1 MSSIVSSAF
10 ESAEFRQFPGDSAQV
25 QNALMKAM
33 RQVSTYERLLRKLA
47 PFVHVPNRPSQ
58 ISSAL
63 CKSLQVGWERM
74 RWAKGYSLLHYVAEC
89 SDDLRVVEII
99 ALLAGDL
106 NRLDA
111 KGFRPI
117 DYAKQNQCRGVARVI
132 ERLQVEKLT
141 SEAEQG
147 SCMGSSR
154 RSRSCSET
162 GSISA
167 RSMSPCVLRSRDS
180 LCQDSPHDFRCQS
193 STSNLPTLLT
203 CTSSDQAKVWK
214 EPPMLHNSSV
224 QKMPTGQHKETSSAE
239 VELASSSSTPRTL
252 LPGSAA
258 GTPLGSRLNLFSI
271 QAAGGASPDGYHCE
285 PSPHQCAHS
294 NKQEPTCDS
303 PGSDLP
309 KLQLP
314 LQNFGTNMSTH
325 SSPRS
330 RCTATSSELETGHC
344 AMPSAREVRF
354 RSFPSYE
361 QDFTPYAEKYG
372 AHPKSFHFDSGGFMV
387 PARSSQARSYDVA
400 NQQMSVRNIHS
411 SIPEQPITAPLVH
424 EQCNDEHLSFRNNS
438 ENRITGMCLSPGRPW
453 SDEQDA
459 KTSFRRQST
468 PLEVNSLTAQMVFPV
483 KSLVNSTISEGS
495 LQGDHEA
502 PSLPL
507 LNGSSYGGSYLPNSQ
522 LPRRPRTEHCA
533 HDLELIARGKQN
545 NMKDVN
551 VKGPKQMQKTGSST
565 NLCVTVYEANPSA
578 GFSMSATVST
588 GSFT

>member
-1 MSSIVSSAF
+1 
-10 ESAEFRQFPGDSAQV
+10 
-25 QNALMKAM
+25 
-33 RQVSTYERLLRKLA
+33 
-47 PFVHVPNRPSQ
+47 
-58 ISSAL
+58 
-63 CKSLQVGWERM
+63 
-74 RWAKGYSLLHYVAEC
+74 
-89 SDDLRVVEII
+89 
-99 ALLAGDL
+99 
-106 NRLDA
+106 
-111 KGFRPI
+111 
-117 DYAKQNQCRGVARVI
+117 
-132 ERLQVEKLT
+132 
-141 SEAEQG
+141 
-147 SCMGSSR
+147 
-154 RSRSCSET
+154 
-162 GSISA
+162 
-167 RSMSPCVLRSRDS
+167 
-180 LCQDSPHDFRCQS
+180 
-193 STSNLPTLLT
+193 
-203 CTSSDQAKVWK
+203 
-214 EPPMLHNSSV
+214 
-224 QKMPTGQHKETSSAE
+224 
-239 VELASSSSTPRTL
+239 
-252 LPGSAA
+252 
-258 GTPLGSRLNLFSI
+258 
-271 QAAGGASPDGYHCE
+271 
-285 PSPHQCAHS
+285 
-294 NKQEPTCDS
+294 
-303 PGSDLP
+303 
-309 KLQLP
+309 
-314 LQNFGTNMSTH
+314 
-325 SSPRS
+325 
-330 RCTATSSELETGHC
+330 
-344 AMPSAREVRF
+344 
-354 RSFPSYE
+354 
-361 QDFTPYAEKYG
+361 
-372 AHPKSFHFDSGGFMV
+372 MV
-387 PARSSQARSYDVA
+387 PARSSQARSYDIA